1 MGFFELTRTGDITSR
16 LASDTTT
23 MSDQVSLNLNVLM
36 RSIVQM
42 VIVLWFMFASS
53 WKLTC
58 LTFTMVP
65 FTVML
70 SKSYG
75 MFYRKVSE
83 ARRFAKKYTSQ
94 GSRTDPPVT
103 HRALDPGWL
112 RSMHAYSEL
121 QEGLR
126 RVFSEHRQV

>member
-1 MGFFELTRTGDITSR
+1 MNGQVGFFELTRTGEITSR
-16 LASDTTT
+16 LSSDTTT
-23 MSDQVSLNLNVLM
+23 MADQVSLNLNVLM

-58 LTFTMVP
+58 LAFVMVP

-75 MFYRKVSE
+75 MFYRKV
-83 ARRFAKKYTSQ
+83 
-94 GSRTDPPVT
+94 GV
-103 HRALDPGWL
+103 
-112 RSMHAYSEL
+112 
-121 QEGLR
+121 
-126 RVFSEHRQV
+126 